1 MCPHLREFLEL
12 CARTLV
18 CPEPIVEIGT
28 FQVPGQEVI
37 VDLRPLFPGKIYMG
51 CDMQPGNSVDRI
63 EDIHHLSFRSGE
75 VGTFILVDTLGAR
88 LESISSD
95 ARDSSLSAQRWP
107 RDLRPSYEFPYPW
120 IPERLLAI
128 YARGLSAF
136 RIEFCLRSAPIRMQR
151 NAGFDSVSLAGAW

>member
-1 MCPHLREFLEL
+1 
-12 CARTLV
+12 
-18 CPEPIVEIGT
+18 
-28 FQVPGQEVI
+28 
-37 VDLRPLFPGKIYMG
+37 
-51 CDMQPGNSVDRI
+51 MQPGNSVDRI

-95 ARDSSLSAQRWP
+95 ARDLPLSAQRWP